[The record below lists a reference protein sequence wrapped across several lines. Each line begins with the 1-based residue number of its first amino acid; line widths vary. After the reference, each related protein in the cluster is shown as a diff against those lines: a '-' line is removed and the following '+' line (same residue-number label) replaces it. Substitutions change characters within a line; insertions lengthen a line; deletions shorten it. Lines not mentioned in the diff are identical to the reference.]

1 MWAVRIGWARLL
13 ATSTP
18 VLKSFGVVIL
28 PLYLIVT
35 VLIGW
40 LSRRRLSGANDF
52 LNASR
57 SLPLWV
63 VAAAFLAA
71 NCGALEIVGL
81 SAMAAQY
88 GVQAFHFYWIG
99 AIPGMVFLA
108 GFMIPVYMR
117 SGVQSLPEYL
127 ERRFDARVRLINSW
141 LILATC
147 TALSGIG
154 LYAVAEVL
162 HVVFGWKFTDG
173 AFLAAGIV
181 MIYVILGGLRATIY
195 NEVFQLFIIV
205 LGLFPLLHR
214 TSAGA
219 LGFSTHLAGSRGHLW
234 LHLPLVSPAA
244 SVLVVRA
251 LSFHCWLDSGNSV
264 SLSL

>member
-117 SGVQSLPEYL
+117 SGV
-127 ERRFDARVRLINSW
+127 
-141 LILATC
+141 
-147 TALSGIG
+147 
-154 LYAVAEVL
+154 
-162 HVVFGWKFTDG
+162 
-173 AFLAAGIV
+173 
-181 MIYVILGGLRATIY
+181 
-195 NEVFQLFIIV
+195 
-205 LGLFPLLHR
+205 
-214 TSAGA
+214 
-219 LGFSTHLAGSRGHLW
+219 
-234 LHLPLVSPAA
+234 
-244 SVLVVRA
+244 
-251 LSFHCWLDSGNSV
+251 
-264 SLSL
+264 